1 MAGKKGLDV
10 QREILK
16 DAQSKNPDLSVAL
29 VGENKDFVD
38 LFYVLKQLKLA
49 ENFQDEVSKDTGAA
63 KQDKDKKLKPANPNM
78 VKDKKTGQKYLVDP
92 MPSVII
98 SVTGDAQDMPEDHE
112 FIASVDDLM
121 KYMGES
127 RGIFKLNRE
136 AASRAISM
144 MTANK
149 KDKISTAV
157 EKIDKSDMEQAW
169 KDKAKAARSSSMCM
183 QISLLLQVRMLEL
196 ESMRDLTFKDSKKRD
211 YIFSEAFKNYPS
223 ARDVML
229 NVSEDDTKD
238 EKGNVEKAVQKLFKT
253 LNAYC
258 FTADDDEGKPVVTGK
273 RLSKAR

>member
-10 QREILK
+10 QKEILK

-29 VGENKDFVD
+29 VGEETDFVD
-38 LFYVLKQLKLA
+38 IFHVLKQLKLA
-49 ENFQDEVSKDTGAA
+49 ENFHDDASKDAGAA
-63 KQDKDKKLKPANPNM
+63 KKDKDKELKTANPNL
-78 VKDKKTGQKYLVDP
+78 VKDKKTGQKYLVNP

-121 KYMGES
+121 KYMEIHEGC
-127 RGIFKLNRE
+127 FKLNRE

-149 KDKISTAV
+149 KERIQQ
-157 EKIDKSDMEQAW
+157 KIDEMVQKMGTSVVEQAR
-169 KDKAKAARSSSMCM
+169 KDKATAANSSSMCM
-183 QISLLLQVRMLEL
+183 QISLLIQERIRYL
-196 ESMRDLTFKDSKKRD
+196 ESTYNRDATFKDSKKQDHPFSDAFRD
-211 YIFSEAFKNYPS
+211 YPS

-229 NVSEDDTKD
+229 NV
-238 EKGNVEKAVQKLFKT
+238 VENENRMFDSLKT
-253 LNAYC
+253 YD
-258 FTADDDEGKPVVTGK
+258 FTADDGKTRDKSVVTVK